1 MASRGT
7 GWRVAAILAVICLP
21 AAMPGPAWANE
32 LPKALKLGPHQRPEA
47 VRSKARAPANAGQ
60 SSLDQ
65 MPTALA
71 EQLECLALNIY
82 WEARSEPA
90 TGQLAVAAVTL
101 NRVADPRYPDN
112 VCQVVYQG
120 GEGGKKG
127 CQFSWWCD
135 GKPDQPREP
144 VAWARAVEMAFLAVS
159 LDRPDP
165 TGGALWYHA
174 DYVDPRWARS
184 KLVVARI
191 GRHLFLRDDRS
202 ADELLASAR

>member
-1 MASRGT
+1 MASRNA
-7 GWRVAAILAVICLP
+7 GWRAVTVMLMVGSQSPSASAGEIPDDAAAHAEQV
-21 AAMPGPAWANE
+21 
-32 LPKALKLGPHQRPEA
+32 
-47 VRSKARAPANAGQ
+47 
-60 SSLDQ
+60 SLDQ
-65 MPTALA
+65 MSPPLA

-101 NRVADPRYPDN
+101 NRVAHPRYPN
-112 VCQVVYQG
+112 SVCDVVYQSG
-120 GEGGKKG
+120 ARG

-135 GKPDQPREP
+135 GKPDQPRER
-144 VAWARAVEMAFLAVS
+144 VAWAKALDVAFLAAS
-159 LDRPDP
+159 LDLPDP
-165 TGGALWYHA
+165 TSGALWYHA

-191 GRHLFLRDDRS
+191 GRHLFFRDQAT

>member
-1 MASRGT
+1 MASRRA
-7 GWRVAAILAVICLP
+7 GWRAVAIVSSIALQAP
-21 AAMPGPAWANE
+21 SASAGERPGN
-32 LPKALKLGPHQRPEA
+32 L
-47 VRSKARAPANAGQ
+47 PANAEQ
-60 SSLDQ
+60 VTLDQ
-65 MPTALA
+65 MSPALA

-101 NRVADPRYPDN
+101 NRVAHPRYPN
-112 VCQVVYQG
+112 SVCDVVYQSG
-120 GEGGKKG
+120 ARG

-135 GKPDQPREP
+135 GKPDQPRER
-144 VAWARAVEMAFLAVS
+144 VAWAKALDVAFLAAS
-159 LDRPDP
+159 LDLPDP
-165 TGGALWYHA
+165 TSGALWYHA

-191 GRHLFLRDDRS
+191 GRHLFFRDEAT